1 MLNSEKVT
9 PSIIGIGT
17 GNRNSSEPDRLKE
30 FILNAA
36 TPQELKKMLQEQIVK
51 YPLSN
56 SEISLAFCLQAAS
69 KSFDSLD
76 LFNLNQIFLTVEKK
90 PYEKVQEK
98 KLQMLME
105 KLDNARAICVSSPVH
120 FGSTSSLAYRFFSL
134 LSSYLPSKPLPLQMK
149 ICTSCTTSARRNGGT
164 TTANLMNLYYMLQ
177 LGGIVI
183 GNGPPVGQ
191 LGGACCARH
200 PGDALSDNHG
210 LQTCVNTGLNIGRI
224 IRLINCPAPPEI
236 HISICILSINNSHP
250 ENTINK
256 ISRAAGKIPNLS
268 ISHIDLGKVEFSR
281 DKGCRRCPNPQAKNG
296 LCIIEDDLTNVHQEL
311 INADIIVF
319 CLDENK
325 ANQYDTNFDTLEIL
339 QRFFE
344 RTRCLRRSDF
354 QLAEKIGI
362 IFDFSSKTTSL
373 KGIHFLSFF
382 FKHCM
387 IPLDWQEIPPDKED
401 ENKSADRMIDSSL
414 TNAVEIARKK
424 RNYASPREQY
434 KYGENLEI
442 FI

>member
-1 MLNSEKVT
+1 MLNKKKVT
-9 PSIIGIGT
+9 PSIMGIGT
-17 GNRNSSEPDRLKE
+17 GNRNSNEPDRLKE
-30 FILNAA
+30 LILNAA
-36 TPQELKKMLQEQIVK
+36 TPQELNKMLQEQIVK

-69 KSFDSLD
+69 KSFNSLD
-76 LFNLNQIFLTVEKK
+76 LFNLNQIFLTD
-90 PYEKVQEK
+90 EKVQEK

-105 KLDNARAICVSSPVH
+105 KLDNAQAICVSSPVH

-134 LSSYLPSKPLPLQMK
+134 LSSYPSSKPLPLQMK
-149 ICTSCTTSARRNGGT
+149 ICTSCATSARINGGT

-200 PGDALSDNHG
+200 PGDVLSDNPG
-210 LQTCVNTGLNIGRI
+210 LQTCVNTGLNMGRI

-236 HISICILSINNSHP
+236 HIKTCVLSINNSHSK
-250 ENTINK
+250 NTIDK
-256 ISRAAGKIPNLS
+256 ISHSAGKIPDLS
-268 ISHIDLGKVEFSR
+268 VNHIDLGKVKFSR
-281 DKGCRRCPNPQAKNG
+281 DKGCRRCPNPQAKSG
-296 LCIIEDDLTNVHQEL
+296 LCIIEDGLINVHQEL
-311 INADIIVF
+311 INADIIIF

-325 ANQYDTNFDTLEIL
+325 ENQYGTNFDTLEIL

-362 IFDFSSKTTSL
+362 VFDFSSKIAAL

-387 IPLDWQEIPPDKED
+387 IPLGWQRISLDKED
-401 ENKSADRMIDSSL
+401 EHNSLDQIIDSSL
-414 TNAVEIARKK
+414 ANAVEIARKK
-424 RNYASPREQY
+424 RKNASPREQY
-434 KYGENLEI
+434 KYGENLEN
-442 FI
+442 FFQSK

>member
-1 MLNSEKVT
+1 MLNREKVI

-17 GNRNSSEPDRLKE
+17 GNRNLGDPRRLKE
-30 FILNAA
+30 LILSAA
-36 TPQELKKMLQEQIVK
+36 TPQELREMLQKQVVN

-56 SEISLAFCLQAAS
+56 SEIGLAFCLQAAS
-69 KSFDSLD
+69 KSFNSLD
-76 LFNLNQIFLTVEKK
+76 LFNLNQIILTDDKEN
-90 PYEKVQEK
+90 VQEK
-98 KLQMLME
+98 KLQLLME
-105 KLDNARAICVSSPVH
+105 KLDKAQAICISSPVH

-134 LSSYLPSKPLPLQMK
+134 LSSPSSKPLPLQMK

-177 LGGIVI
+177 LGGIII

-191 LGGACCARH
+191 LGGTCGARH
-200 PGDALSDNHG
+200 PGDVLTDNHG

-224 IRLINCPAPPEI
+224 IRLINCPAPPGI

-250 ENTINK
+250 KNTINK

-268 ISHIDLGKVEFSR
+268 INHIDLGKVKFSR

-296 LCIIEDDLTNVHQEL
+296 LCIIEDGLIKVHQEL
-311 INADIIVF
+311 ISADIIVF
-319 CLDENK
+319 CLDENNGNK
-325 ANQYDTNFDTLEIL
+325 YGTNFDTLEIL

-362 IFDFSSKTTSL
+362 IFDFSSKTTAL
-373 KGIHFLSFF
+373 KGIHFLPFF

-387 IPLDWQEIPPDKED
+387 LPLGWQEIPPDKED

-414 TNAVEIARKK
+414 ANAVEIARKK
-424 RNYASPREQY
+424 RKNAPPREQY

-442 FI
+442 FL